1 MSRHRLRLIV
11 VLLAI
16 AAALV
21 FGLVAAAAVAPSGP
35 PTSVGTGGAAASV
48 ETLATQA
55 AIDELKAGGNAVDA
69 AVVAA
74 GVLGVTEP
82 FSCGLGGGGFMVIR
96 TAGGAVTTIDGR
108 EKATCRSTTHASAAC
123 PSAFRARPRPG
134 RRRSASTG
142 RSRSRRRCS
151 RASASRAT
159 ATSSTRPGTTRRT
172 PSATGSTTFPRA
184 RPCTSIQTDCR
195 TSRAQCSRTRISP
208 RRTSASRISA

>member
-48 ETLATQA
+48 ETLDTQA

-82 FSCGLGGGGFMVIR
+82 FSCGLGGGGFIVIR
-96 TAGGAVTTIDGR
+96 TAGGAVTTID
-108 EKATCRSTTHASAAC
+108 ESL
-123 PSAFRARPRPG
+123 
-134 RRRSASTG
+134 TG
-142 RSRSRRRCS
+142 QVWV
-151 RASASRAT
+151 T
-159 ATSSTRPGTTRRT
+159 VV
-172 PSATGSTTFPRA
+172 ATGLGM
-184 RPCTSIQTDCR
+184 
-195 TSRAQCSRTRISP
+195 P
-208 RRTSASRISA
+208 RRPAYAGVRSPEDLLEPPSFLSEN